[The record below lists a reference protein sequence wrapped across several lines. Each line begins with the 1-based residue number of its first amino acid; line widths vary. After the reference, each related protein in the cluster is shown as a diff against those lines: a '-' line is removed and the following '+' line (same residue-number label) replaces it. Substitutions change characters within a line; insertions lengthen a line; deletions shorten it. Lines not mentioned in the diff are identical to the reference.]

1 MTPKPAPTPPYLPP
15 ALLVAA
21 DYLNTNTDRNM
32 TQAEADAIVS
42 EVLKEVK
49 R

>member
-15 ALLVAA
+15 AVLAAA
-21 DYLNTNTDRNM
+21 DYLNTNTDRDM
-32 TQAEADAIVS
+32 TQAEAEAIVA

>member
-1 MTPKPAPTPPYLPP
+1 MTPKPKPAPPYLPP
-15 ALLVAA
+15 AVLVAA

-32 TQAEADAIVS
+32 TQAEAEAIVA
-42 EVLKEVK
+42 EALKEVK